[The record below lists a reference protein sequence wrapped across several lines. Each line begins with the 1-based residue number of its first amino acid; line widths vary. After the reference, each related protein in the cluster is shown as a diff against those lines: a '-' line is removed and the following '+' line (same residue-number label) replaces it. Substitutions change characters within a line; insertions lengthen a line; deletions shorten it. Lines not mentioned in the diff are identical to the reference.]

1 MAWWRRLLARAIKS
15 STLDLWRDVFGWQPV
30 KAGVSVTT
38 GTALQVSVVLSC
50 ARVIAEGLMQVPLR
64 VMRPAGRGSE
74 PATDHPLYG
83 LLDDQPNEWQ
93 TAPEFVEML
102 TLHAVLCRGAF
113 AYINRAETDNGRV
126 LELLPLMPGWVTVKR
141 RADWSVYYEV
151 KLKPATDA
159 ATPEV
164 LTIGA
169 ANMLHIRGPSWDGL
183 VGLDMIQVAREAIGL
198 AIATEEHHARMH
210 DNRAAPGGML
220 AVEGNLD
227 EAGYK
232 RLRAYIE
239 QEMTGV
245 ANSGK
250 TMIADRNAKFTRFDM
265 SGVDAQHIETRR
277 FQIEEICR
285 FMRVFPLM
293 VMQADKTATFAS
305 AEQFFGAHVIHTL
318 APWARRWEKA
328 IKRCII
334 GRDQPEFAKF
344 ALQGLMRGDAKSRAD
359 FYSRGILDGWMTR
372 NEARALEDM
381 NALDGLDEPL
391 RPLNMGRGSE
401 PPPADAPK
409 GGA

>member
-250 TMIADRNAKFTRFDM
+250 TLIADRNAKFTRFDM